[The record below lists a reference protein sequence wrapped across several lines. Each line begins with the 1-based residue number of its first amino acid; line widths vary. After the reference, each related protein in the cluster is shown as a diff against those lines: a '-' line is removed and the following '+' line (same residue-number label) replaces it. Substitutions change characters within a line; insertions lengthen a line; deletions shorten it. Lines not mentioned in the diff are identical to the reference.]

1 MKILSLYELKG
12 IGGLKY
18 IVVVTLYII
27 LPVIIFLECIK
38 YGVSDRLYMEIFR
51 MTNIVIPV
59 LSPVLVLLIL
69 QEYYESP
76 GNELLFL
83 HTRYLVKRV
92 IIYTLLYIVMLI
104 PIYIILSFI
113 YKQFLFELV
122 RMSVVVIFIS
132 GMSYLIVT
140 VIRKVSIAIIIVVG
154 YVLYNLLY
162 ANGISVFVYYYE
174 QWLDIELWLH
184 LYLPMLVI
192 GVISYVIAEMINN
205 MFRES
210 VYN

>member
-1 MKILSLYELKG
+1 
-12 IGGLKY
+12 
-18 IVVVTLYII
+18 
-27 LPVIIFLECIK
+27 
-38 YGVSDRLYMEIFR
+38 
-51 MTNIVIPV
+51 
-59 LSPVLVLLIL
+59 
-69 QEYYESP
+69 
-76 GNELLFL
+76 
-83 HTRYLVKRV
+83 
-92 IIYTLLYIVMLI
+92 
-104 PIYIILSFI
+104 
-113 YKQFLFELV
+113 
-122 RMSVVVIFIS
+122 MSVVVIFIS

-184 LYLPMLVI
+184 VYLPMLVI